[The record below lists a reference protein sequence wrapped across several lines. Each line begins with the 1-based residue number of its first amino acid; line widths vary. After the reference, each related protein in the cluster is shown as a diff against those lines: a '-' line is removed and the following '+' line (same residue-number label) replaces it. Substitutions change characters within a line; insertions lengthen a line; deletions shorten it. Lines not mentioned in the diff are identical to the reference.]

1 MVKLYHESHCLVYPT
16 MGEGFGMIPFE
27 AICTGMPTIVTNA
40 TGCKDFAQYSIPLDA
55 DFISADWNTNAYGE
69 DTGSWASPDIEQ
81 LTQLMTTVV
90 DEYDEFKKYTIKSA
104 KTLHLENSW
113 DSIADKMIKR
123 FEFIENIL

>member
-1 MVKLYHESHCLVYPT
+1 
-16 MGEGFGMIPFE
+16 
-27 AICTGMPTIVTNA
+27 
-40 TGCKDFAQYSIPLDA
+40 
-55 DFISADWNTNAYGE
+55 
-69 DTGSWASPDIEQ
+69 
-81 LTQLMTTVV
+81 MTTVV